1 MSTPNPVASAI
12 KMATATLAV
21 AAVVLT
27 TLLTV
32 TLTEDREQPQPAST
46 STGMVLD
53 AQGAPT
59 SPDDLVPETQGN
71 LRDYVTAEHRDD
83 FDAYMA
89 DPRARTRFLGA
100 LQAGFDQHTKTTNP
114 NTDATTGGSVQNV
127 LAYGFSRDHVWVTAS
142 YADMAR
148 GAIWGA
154 VAWCKRYAPAWACQA
169 AGNWLTSIARGWGS
183 ANNHG
188 VWAAIYWNRVTGGRW

>member
-1 MSTPNPVASAI
+1 MSTTTPMASAI
-12 KMATATLAV
+12 KMLTAVIAT

-32 TLTEDREQPQPAST
+32 TLTEDRDQPTPTST

-53 AQGAPT
+53 AHGAPT
-59 SPDDLVPETQGN
+59 GPEGLEPETQGS
-71 LRDYVTAEHRDD
+71 LRDYVSADYRDE

-100 LQAGFDQHTKTTNP
+100 LQAGFDQQQKPETGSI
-114 NTDATTGGSVQNV
+114 TGGSVQNV
-127 LAYGFSRDHVWVTAS
+127 LAYGFDRDHVWVTAS

-148 GAIWGA
+148 GLIWGA

-169 AGNWLTSIARGWGS
+169 AGNWLTNMAKGWGA

-188 VWAAIYWNRVTGGRW
+188 VWGAIYWNRYTGGRW